1 MEEFNSLEDLLD
13 LQVVD
18 LEIDR
23 LLDRRQ
29 NLDELERYRTA
40 HERLTAIEG
49 EIAGVSDRLREIE
62 LGINKAEGELQ
73 LGEQKLEREE
83 RRLFAGGLS
92 AREADH
98 LRQEVEMLGRQNGVL
113 EDQTLALMEQ
123 REQTQTESAG
133 LEEQR
138 QAAQG
143 EKDDLERAIKALW
156 SEIDAGIARYEE
168 KKEGIVP
175 LVQGD
180 LLELYEQLRPTK
192 EGVAVGRLAEGICG
206 GCHLA
211 LSAAEQTEVIRDHPP
226 RCLHCLRILVPQ

>member
-1 MEEFNSLEDLLD
+1 MEEFSSLEDLLD

-49 EIAGVSDRLREIE
+49 EIAGVSDRLRDIE
-62 LGINKAEGELQ
+62 LAIDKAEGELQ

-98 LRQEVEMLGRQNGVL
+98 LRQEVEMLGRQNGEL
-113 EDQTLALMEQ
+113 EDQTLSLMEQ

-138 QAAQG
+138 RAAQG
-143 EKDDLERAIKALW
+143 EKDHLETAIKALW
-156 SEIDAGIARYEE
+156 SEIDADIARYEE

-175 LVQGD
+175 LIQGE

-211 LSAAEQTEVIRDHPP
+211 LSAAEQSEVMRDHPP

>member
-1 MEEFNSLEDLLD
+1 MEEFTSLEDLLD

-29 NLDELERYRTA
+29 DLDELENYRAA
-40 HERLTAIEG
+40 HERLTEVERELAEAK
-49 EIAGVSDRLREIE
+49 ERLRDLD
-62 LGINKAEGELQ
+62 LGIDKAEGELQ
-73 LGEQKLEREE
+73 LGEDKLNREE
-83 RRLFAGGLS
+83 QRLFAGGLS

-98 LRQEVEMLGRQNGVL
+98 LRQEVEMLGRQNGGL
-113 EDQTLALMEQ
+113 EDQTLALMEE
-123 REQTQTESAG
+123 RETVQSEAAT

-138 QAAQG
+138 VTAQAK
-143 EKDDLERAIKALW
+143 KDRLEGTIKELW
-156 SEIDAGIARYEE
+156 REIDDEVARQEE
-168 KKEGIVP
+168 KKRGIMP
-175 LVQGD
+175 LIPTE

-211 LSAAEQTEVIRDHPP
+211 LSAAEQTEVLRNDPP
-226 RCLHCLRILVPQ
+226 RCLHCRRILVPQ